1 MRVKT
6 GKKHNNHSKFRP
18 RGIAEGISL
27 SLVNAILNGTLQ
39 GGEQLTEVGLQE
51 EFGVSRSPV
60 REALRDLEKKGLV
73 VLKPRRGTF
82 VKAVTQKD
90 IRENFRVRSVLEGLA
105 AKEAYE
111 RMSEAEI
118 ASMERIC
125 REMEKAAG
133 DNDTSAYWELHNDFH
148 NVYLKAC
155 ENRLL
160 IDIVENL
167 RMHNLWYR
175 HSGQYYEKDLHE
187 DFLPHQEL
195 MGHFRKRA
203 HSEEDI
209 EMAVRKH
216 IELGLSDFVR
226 YMEELG
232 QPHKEV

>member
-1 MRVKT
+1 MNTR
-6 GKKHNNHSKFRP
+6 KKRINNLDFIP

-39 GGEQLTEVGLQE
+39 GGEQLTEVELQE

-73 VLKPRRGTF
+73 VLKPRKGAF

-111 RMSEAEI
+111 KMTGADLTQ
-118 ASMERIC
+118 MEKIC
-125 REMEKAAG
+125 RKLEKAAKN
-133 DNDTSAYWELHNDFH
+133 NDIQAYWEHHHAFH

-175 HSGQYYEKDLHE
+175 HSGQYYEKDLQE
-187 DFLPHQEL
+187 DFLPHQKI
-195 MGHFRKRA
+195 MGYFKEKRI
-203 HSEEDI
+203 SEKSIEDI
-209 EMAVRKH
+209 VRKH
-216 IELGLSDFVR
+216 IELGLKDFVA
-226 YMEELG
+226 YMETI
-232 QPHKEV
+232 KS